1 MQLKT
6 KGLIIREQT
15 VKEND
20 RLVTL
25 LTEEQG
31 VIRAFVRGAKKMNS
45 KLSATS
51 LFCYCDFSL
60 YHSKD
65 AYIID
70 EARPIDVFFDI
81 RKDIVSLS
89 LAQYFAQLTFEFADE
104 NQNSKEFL
112 RLVLNALH
120 LLCKGEKPYAQIKA
134 TMEFRALSIG
144 GYMPRLLGCEACGKY
159 ESDTMFFNI
168 ETGCFYCD
176 ECNKNGGFPL
186 NNGVFTAIR
195 FICLSE
201 IQKAF
206 SFSLNEE
213 SMAVLADVSERYLL
227 SRANRSF
234 NTLGFYKSL
243 V

>member
-15 VKEND
+15 VGEND

-31 VIRAFVRGAKKMNS
+31 VLRAFVRGAKKMSS

-65 AYIID
+65 VYIID
-70 EARPIDVFFDI
+70 EALPIEVFFDL
-81 RKDIVSLS
+81 RKDIVSLA

-104 NQNSKEFL
+104 NQNSKDFL
-112 RLVLNALH
+112 RLILNALH
-120 LLCKGEKPYAQIKA
+120 LLCKGIKPYAKIKA
-134 TMEFRALSIG
+134 TVELRCLSIG
-144 GYMPRLLGCEACGKY
+144 GYMPNLLGCADCGKY
-159 ESDTMFFNI
+159 ENDIMFFDI
-168 ETGCFYCD
+168 QTGCFYCD
-176 ECNKNGGFPL
+176 ECNKTGGIPV

-195 FICLSE
+195 FICLSD

-206 SFSLNEE
+206 FFTLNEE
-213 SMAVLADVSERYLL
+213 SMAVLADVSERYLF
-227 SRANRSF
+227 SRANRGF
-234 NTLGFYKSL
+234 NTLTFYKTL
-243 V
+243 L